1 MERNLIPLNLII
13 MEITKTKI
21 PVTIIGMK
29 NSPGSNGFML
39 KSNWSTLVIIDSLCN
54 DEYNEGNNAGI
65 IVKVV
70 TVIENKNTKCE
81 IIGLFENFNIRHYSQ
96 MLFYV
101 LK

>member
-13 MEITKTKI
+13 IEITKTKI
-21 PVTIIGMK
+21 PVSIIGMK

-65 IVKVV
+65 MVKVV

-81 IIGLFENFNIRHYSQ
+81 IIGLLENFNMKNY
-96 MLFYV
+96 F
-101 LK
+101 

>member
-1 MERNLIPLNLII
+1 MERNLIALNLII

-81 IIGLFENFNIRHYSQ
+81 IIGLLENFNIKHYSQ